1 MNMCLIVDANLCS
14 VVFKKTSDT
23 SYKRLREA
31 IFSNRLTLIHGGKL
45 TQEYGIAGVLSVIAA
60 LTQSGRAF
68 RVSDGLID
76 AQLAQIEN
84 RCTSNDDHVIALA
97 RADRRNARLL
107 CTNDRA
113 LQNDFKNKSLV
124 DNPRGSIYSPTRH
137 KASLENC

>member
-1 MNMCLIVDANLCS
+1 MCLIVDANLCS

-23 SYKRLREA
+23 SYKKLQE
-31 IFSNRLTLIHGGKL
+31 IILSNRLTLIHGGKL
-45 TQEYGIAGVLSVIAA
+45 TQEYGKAGVLNVIAA
-60 LTQSGRAF
+60 LAQSGRAF
-68 RVSDGLID
+68 KVSDALID
-76 AQLAQIEN
+76 EQLAQIKN

-97 RADRRNARLL
+97 RADRRRARLL

-113 LQNDFKNKSLV
+113 LQNDFKNKLLV